1 MYVMKLIYIY
11 GPPAVG
17 KLEVAKQLAKI
28 TNFRLF
34 HNHLTGDYV
43 SSIFPLKDKISNKL
57 KCKIACEMLEAAARY
72 GINVIFTKV
81 YDATDKNFV
90 RKVINIVEKN
100 GGRILFVKLIC
111 KPEKLYERVTKNSR
125 KEFDKV
131 KTTKEL
137 KKILKKSNKFET
149 IPFGKSLVINNSS
162 LLPKKCAEK
171 IRVYYKL

>member
-1 MYVMKLIYIY
+1 MKLIYIY

-17 KLEVAKQLAKI
+17 KLEIAKQLAKI

-34 HNHLTGDYV
+34 HNHLTADYV
-43 SSIFPLKDKISNKL
+43 SSIFPLRDKISNKL
-57 KCKIACEMLEAAARY
+57 KCKIACEMLEAAAKY
-72 GINVIFTKV
+72 KVNVIFTKV

-90 RKVINIVEKN
+90 RKVISMVEKN
-100 GGRILFVKLIC
+100 GGKVLFVKVYC
-111 KPEKLYERVTKNSR
+111 KPKKLYERVTKNSR

-131 KTTKEL
+131 NTLENL
-137 KKILKKSNKFET
+137 KAILRKSNKFET